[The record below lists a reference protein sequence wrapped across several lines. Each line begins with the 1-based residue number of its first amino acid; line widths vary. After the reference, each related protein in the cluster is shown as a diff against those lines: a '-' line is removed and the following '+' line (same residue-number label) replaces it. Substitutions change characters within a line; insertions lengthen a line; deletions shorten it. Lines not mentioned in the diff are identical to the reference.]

1 MNSLRKEERK
11 EERHN
16 IYLPLVLE
24 SNGSRIVARSR
35 NLSTGGA
42 SISLVDPVNT
52 EDIDVQ
58 GSVTI
63 RTRTGNIKT
72 SYEITYRKE
81 NTIGIRFSDISTPNI
96 EAINH
101 SLNDK
106 PIGDPVVL
114 ASNEDEKPEALRTP
128 WGNLKRRSWILLRI
142 TSILTANLF
151 WPILKKVVNPEVV
164 FAVYGTRGDQ
174 RAYVP
179 DWFRRFFPP
188 IAVAAY
194 IKDRSSRGVMVSSV
208 YSEEELASDSDKVR
222 KYISDLQREFP
233 NVKRFALVGRLPGFS
248 MKAGI
253 DIVPPLVDGSY
264 GTRFAM
270 NESAN
275 QIAHK
280 LGVNSKTQSIAILGG
295 AGRIGASLIEDLCHN
310 FQSVIAIDP
319 RYTEEKTTIIN
330 GSKVLYTKRG
340 ERLRETKLIL
350 VLTARGNDILPMIN
364 HMTPGTIVA
373 DDTHPCIKRPARA
386 QLKKQGV
393 ELWKTVVTSDDYNM
407 YPRMPNFHNN
417 NIPGCL
423 LEALVLNA
431 TGDQALSSPQ
441 TFFDEAKKCGYKT
454 LLIRH
459 PDDS

>member
-1 MNSLRKEERK
+1 MKSQRKEERYDV
-11 EERHN
+11 
-16 IYLPLVLE
+16 YLPLVLE
-24 SNGSRIVARSR
+24 SKGSRIMARSR
-35 NLSTGGA
+35 NLSKGGA
-42 SISLVDPVNT
+42 SISLVDPINT
-52 EDIDVQ
+52 EDIDEQ
-58 GSVTI
+58 GSITI

-72 SYEITYRKE
+72 AYEVTYRRE
-81 NTIGIRFSDISTPNI
+81 NIIGIRFSDISRPHI
-96 EAINH
+96 EVLSH
-101 SLNDK
+101 SLTSK
-106 PIGDPVVL
+106 PIEPNL
-114 ASNEDEKPEALRTP
+114 QAANEDNKRATTLL
-128 WGNLKRRSWILLRI
+128 GSLKRRSWILLRI

-151 WPILKKVVNPEVV
+151 WPILKRAVNPEVV

-179 DWFRRFFPP
+179 DWFRPFFPP

-194 IKDRSSRGVMVSSV
+194 IKDRSSKGVMVSSV

-222 KYISDLQREFP
+222 KYISDLQKEFP

-253 DIVPPLVDGSY
+253 EIVPPLVEGAY

-270 NESAN
+270 YESAM
-275 QIAHK
+275 QIASK
-280 LGVNSKTQSIAILGG
+280 LNDKAERSSIAILGG
-295 AGRIGASLIEDLCHN
+295 AGRIGASLIDDLTESFHTI
-310 FQSVIAIDP
+310 IAIDP
-319 RYTEEKTTIIN
+319 RYTEETTSIIN

-340 ERLRETKLIL
+340 ERLREAKLVL
-350 VLTARGNDILPMIN
+350 VLTARGNDILPMIS
-364 HMTPGTIVA
+364 HMTPGTVVA
-373 DDTHPCIKRPARA
+373 DDTHPCIKRPARE
-386 QLKKQGV
+386 LLSKQGV
-393 ELWKTVVTSDDYNM
+393 DLWKTVVTSDDYNM

-431 TGDQALSSPQ
+431 TGDDALSSPQ
-441 TFFDEAKKCGYKT
+441 RFFDEAKKCGYKT